1 MKVQFQT
8 ENGLTVIRP
17 EFNSLDVTT
26 ARAFRR
32 EVMVNVSHDARVILD
47 MSRVEFVDSTG
58 CGAILG
64 CMKYFHVEGAGS
76 GGLKLCVL
84 TPPVR
89 VLFEMIR
96 LHKIVEIYNT
106 KDEAVRAYCVAQ

>member
-1 MKVQFQT
+1 MNVQFQT

-17 EFNSLDVTT
+17 EFNSLDVST

-32 EVMVNVSHDARVILD
+32 EVMDNVPHDARTILD
-47 MSRVEFVDSTG
+47 MTRVEFVDSTG

-76 GGLKLCVL
+76 GGLKLCML
-84 TPPVR
+84 APPVR
-89 VLFEMIR
+89 ALFEMVR

-106 KDEAVRAYCVAQ
+106 KDEAVRAYCVAS